1 MDRDTFIARVNTLRD
16 IMHEIKSY
24 ESLEEEYGVDHY
36 EYDSDSAFVAEC
48 IYSDGRKMTADNMK
62 HLNVLYRKYT
72 TKVSH

>member
-1 MDRDTFIARVNTLRD
+1 MDHDTFVARVNTLLD

-24 ESLEEEYGVDHY
+24 ESLEEEFGVDHD
-36 EYDSDSAFVAEC
+36 EYDCDRNFVAKC
-48 IYSDGRKMTADNMK
+48 TYGDGRKITADNMK